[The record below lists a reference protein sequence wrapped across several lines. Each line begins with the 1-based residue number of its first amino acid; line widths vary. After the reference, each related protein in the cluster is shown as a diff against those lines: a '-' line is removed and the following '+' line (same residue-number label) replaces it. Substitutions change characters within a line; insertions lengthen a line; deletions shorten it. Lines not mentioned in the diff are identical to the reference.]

1 MFLTI
6 LTFLSAIAI
15 SLIAAGYS
23 ILGLATLFAG
33 AAVPIIA
40 MGSALEVGKLVAA
53 SWLYHNWRSDIP
65 RALKAYLFS
74 AIIIL
79 IFITSIGI
87 FGFLS
92 KAHLDQVK
100 PTAGNTEQIALIDKQ
115 IKQEEMIIERA
126 ERTLNQLDK
135 ALDVYIDKEYVSR
148 GLKERKKQKEE
159 RDLLNKSIDE
169 AMDKI
174 ADLNNSKSSI
184 TIEQLKLEADV
195 GPLKYVAEL
204 IYGDNAKDHFDSA
217 VRIIILIL
225 IFVFDPL
232 AVLLLIAANISLRQ
246 WRMKR
251 NLGKE
256 LKKQN
261 LESRLG
267 LAQQRIKKYKERQ
280 KDFRKILGKEISEL
294 DPDEIKVKLNQIYD
308 WNDKKQCLTTTIES
322 DIIYTMITID
332 DIKRLNLP
340 KLTPDQ
346 IRRISNAENTCKN
359 ATTNW
364 AKNYWFN
371 VFKKL
376 CTDYNCMDYFRKVI
390 H

>member
-1 MFLTI
+1 MFLTL
-6 LTFLSAIAI
+6 LTFLSAISI
-15 SLIAAGYS
+15 SVIAAGYS

-33 AAVPIIA
+33 AFIPIVA

-65 RALKAYLFS
+65 RALKTYLFT
-74 AIIIL
+74 AIIVL

-100 PTAGNTEQIALIDKQ
+100 PTAGNQEQIELIDKK

-126 ERTLNQLDK
+126 EKTLNQLDK

-148 GLKERKKQKEE
+148 GLKERNKQKEE

-169 AMDKI
+169 AMEKI
-174 ADLNNSKSSI
+174 ANLNNSKSSI
-184 TIEQLKLEADV
+184 NIEQLKLEADV

-232 AVLLLIAANISLRQ
+232 AVLLLIAANISLNQ
-246 WRMKR
+246 WRDKR
-251 NLGKE
+251 DERKTDTMERALRRIEVLENRNKRLKIYKDLTKE
-256 LKKQN
+256 FGDN
-261 LESRLG
+261 
-267 LAQQRIKKYKERQ
+267 
-280 KDFRKILGKEISEL
+280 
-294 DPDEIKVKLNQIYD
+294 PDEIKLKLNQIYD
-308 WNDKKQCLTTTIES
+308 WNNDK
-322 DIIYTMITID
+322 
-332 DIKRLNLP
+332 N
-340 KLTPDQ
+340 
-346 IRRISNAENTCKN
+346 
-359 ATTNW
+359 
-364 AKNYWFN
+364 
-371 VFKKL
+371 
-376 CTDYNCMDYFRKVI
+376 
-390 H
+390 

>member
-1 MFLTI
+1 MFLTL
-6 LTFLSAIAI
+6 LTFISAIAI

-53 SWLYHNWRSDIP
+53 SWLYHNWREGIP
-65 RALKAYLFS
+65 RALKAYLFT
-74 AIIIL
+74 AIIVL
-79 IFITSIGI
+79 VFITSIGI

-100 PTAGNTEQIALIDKQ
+100 PTAGNTEKIALIDKQ
-115 IKQEEMIIERA
+115 IKQEELIIERA
-126 ERTLNQLDK
+126 EKTLNQLDK

-159 RDLLNKSIDE
+159 RELLNKTINE
-169 AMDKI
+169 AMEKI
-174 ADLNNSKSSI
+174 AELNNSKSSI
-184 TIEQLKLEADV
+184 NIEQLKLEADV

-246 WRMKR
+246 WREKR
-251 NLGKE
+251 NEKQKIKDEEAKE
-256 LKKQN
+256 NK
-261 LESRLG
+261 
-267 LAQQRIKKYKERQ
+267 RQ
-280 KDFRKILGKEISEL
+280 KDWQKEAINAKIRAKTYRDKQKIYKDFFNKLGKRELTNRDYEDFFNNMGSEELKNLGL
-294 DPDEIKVKLNQIYD
+294 DPDEIRLKLDQIME
-308 WNDKKQCLTTTIES
+308 WND
-322 DIIYTMITID
+322 
-332 DIKRLNLP
+332 P
-340 KLTPDQ
+340 
-346 IRRISNAENTCKN
+346 NTNNK
-359 ATTNW
+359 
-364 AKNYWFN
+364 
-371 VFKKL
+371 
-376 CTDYNCMDYFRKVI
+376 
-390 H
+390 

>member
-53 SWLYHNWRSDIP
+53 SWLYHNWRSDISKL
-65 RALKAYLFS
+65 LKTYLFI
-74 AIIIL
+74 AIIVL
-79 IFITSIGI
+79 IFITSVGI

-100 PTAGNTEQIALIDKQ
+100 PTAGNQEQILLIDKK

-169 AMDKI
+169 AMEKI
-174 ADLNNSKSSI
+174 AELNNAKSSI

-246 WRMKR
+246 WQMKR
-251 NLGKE
+251 SLT
-256 LKKQN
+256 KQYKSKN

-267 LAQQRIKKYKERQ
+267 LAQARIKKMRTRQ
-280 KDFRKILGKEISEL
+280 RDFKKLMAQDFEGM

-308 WNDKKQCLTTTIES
+308 WNDK
-322 DIIYTMITID
+322 
-332 DIKRLNLP
+332 IKG
-340 KLTPDQ
+340 
-346 IRRISNAENTCKN
+346 
-359 ATTNW
+359 
-364 AKNYWFN
+364 
-371 VFKKL
+371 
-376 CTDYNCMDYFRKVI
+376 
-390 H
+390 

>member
-1 MFLTI
+1 MFLTL
-6 LTFLSAIAI
+6 LTFISAIAI

-53 SWLYHNWRSDIP
+53 SWLYHNWRRNIP
-65 RALKAYLFS
+65 KSLKAYLFTS
-74 AIIIL
+74 IIVL
-79 IFITSIGI
+79 IFITSVGI

-100 PTAGNTEQIALIDKQ
+100 PTAGNTEQIALIDKK
-115 IKQEEMIIERA
+115 IRQEEKIIERA
-126 ERTLNQLDK
+126 EKTLAQLDK

-148 GLKERKKQKEE
+148 GLKERNKQKEE

-169 AMDKI
+169 AMAKI

-184 TIEQLKLEADV
+184 NIEQLKLEADV

-232 AVLLLIAANISLRQ
+232 AVLLLIAANISLNQ
-246 WRMKR
+246 WRDKR
-251 NLGKE
+251 DEAKTDTMDRALKRIEVLENRNKRLKIYKDLTKE
-256 LKKQN
+256 FGDN
-261 LESRLG
+261 
-267 LAQQRIKKYKERQ
+267 
-280 KDFRKILGKEISEL
+280 
-294 DPDEIKVKLNQIYD
+294 PDEIKLKLSQIYD
-308 WNDKKQCLTTTIES
+308 WNNDK
-322 DIIYTMITID
+322 
-332 DIKRLNLP
+332 N
-340 KLTPDQ
+340 
-346 IRRISNAENTCKN
+346 
-359 ATTNW
+359 
-364 AKNYWFN
+364 
-371 VFKKL
+371 
-376 CTDYNCMDYFRKVI
+376 
-390 H
+390 